1 MAIGQKGMAM
11 GAWLAGEASLE
22 ELLGDEIMG
31 PVVASAGMTR
41 EAFRLSL
48 AELARRL
55 ACQGRRRQSGQAAR
69 SVAVGC

>member
-1 MAIGQKGMAM
+1 MSP
-11 GAWLAGEASLE
+11 WLAGEASLE

-41 EAFRLSL
+41 EALRLRL

-55 ACQGRRRQSGQAAR
+55 ARQSGRGQSGQAAWC
-69 SVAVGC
+69 VALEC